1 MSYLV
6 DIGEIIYKTLIAG
19 DSYITLLKGLGVTLQ
34 ISLLSVVLG
43 TLLGMAVC
51 AMRRSQFWMMRQ
63 IAAGY
68 IAILRGSP
76 VLLLLMLMYYVVFA
90 GSHVSATIVAVAA
103 FSLHMSAY
111 TAACFHSAILASD
124 AMQAEA
130 ARTLGF
136 SKWQAFTLITL
147 PQAAKIAKGTY
158 QSTIVTLIQW
168 TSVVGYVT
176 ITDLTRVIN
185 NIGSRTMQPLFMILV
200 GLLLYLGMAY
210 ITNISV
216 SDSGEDIQREK
227 NYVVGV
233 TGDLPPMDYVA
244 ADGVPAG
251 FNVAF
256 INAIGEVTDV
266 SFTFVQVDADA
277 RLSALSSG
285 KIDVIFWYGN
295 VQGYTSERKDLL
307 LTDEYYTD
315 MVSYVTKSFDMD
327 KILEAMKKQ

>member
-1 MSYLV
+1 MNIKETL
-6 DIGEIIYKTLIAG
+6 YKTLIAG
-19 DSYITLLKGLGVTLQ
+19 DSYKTLLKGLGVTVQ
-34 ISLLSVVLG
+34 ISLLSVILG
-43 TLLGMAVC
+43 TLLGMVIC
-51 AMRRSQFWMMRQ
+51 AMRRSRFRVIRT

-68 IAILRGSP
+68 IAVVRGSP

-90 GSHVSATIVAVAA
+90 GSDVSATIVAVAA

-111 TAACFHSAILASD
+111 TAACFYSAINATD

-136 SKWQAFTLITL
+136 SKWQAFILITL

-210 ITNISV
+210 ICY
-216 SDSGEDIQREK
+216 G
-227 NYVVGV
+227 
-233 TGDLPPMDYVA
+233 
-244 ADGVPAG
+244 
-251 FNVAF
+251 AF
-256 INAIGEVTDV
+256 ALAERLAIL
-266 SFTFVQVDADA
+266 
-277 RLSALSSG
+277 R
-285 KIDVIFWYGN
+285 K
-295 VQGYTSERKDLL
+295 ERRRG
-307 LTDEYYTD
+307 
-315 MVSYVTKSFDMD
+315 
-327 KILEAMKKQ
+327 A